1 MPLDD
6 AINNNLNI
14 ITAKKEILAN
24 PESPLSYTRLSEIY
38 RLKRKHEV
46 ALRASLA
53 SARNNRLCAESA
65 TIAGQELM
73 RNEQYDA
80 GLELF
85 ENRIRLNPDNGCYPN
100 GLKELKTRE
109 EIASWKGDIIITS
122 EMGRGDMIQALRYCK
137 IIPRKNGRSITAV
150 APLDLHSIFKRT
162 GYFDKTTDRIEISAT
177 ESTAYIPIF
186 RLIKIAR
193 ASRLKPITND
203 AYITA
208 DHARHEKWK
217 NKLKRDQPLVG
228 LNWAAQ
234 RWEWERNLCDSRHI
248 NIEELRQ
255 ISEIPGI
262 KLCSV
267 QKGEAANEWNNCS
280 FSNKFTSEQPE
291 IDSTNDYDDTLAI
304 LMCCDFVVTV
314 DTSVAHLAG
323 AAGLRTWILLKH
335 TPCWRW
341 GIPKVDLQPSGWYKN
356 ALVTSQ
362 AKPWD
367 WKECIQQ
374 IASNIQEI
382 IELRSTG
389 QK

>member
-6 AINNNLNI
+6 AINNSLKV
-14 ITAKKEILAN
+14 TAAKKEILAN
-24 PESPLSYTRLSEIY
+24 PEFPLNYTRLSEVY
-38 RLKRKHEV
+38 RLKRKHEA

-53 SARNNRLCAESA
+53 STRNNMICAQSA

-73 RNEQYDA
+73 RNERYDA
-80 GLELF
+80 GLDLF
-85 ENRIRLNPDNGCYPN
+85 ESRIQFNPENGCYPD
-100 GLKELKTRE
+100 ELKALKTLE
-109 EIASWKGDIIITS
+109 EITDWEGDIIVTC

-137 IIPRKNGRSITAV
+137 LIPRKKGRLVTAV
-150 APLDLHSIFKRT
+150 VPPDLHSIFDRT
-162 GYFDKTTDRIEISAT
+162 GYFDKTTDRLELSAT

-186 RLIKIAR
+186 RLIKIAG
-193 ASRLKPITND
+193 ASRLNPIIDN
-203 AYITA
+203 AYISV
-208 DHARHEKWK
+208 DHARHEKWL
-217 NKLKRDQPLVG
+217 NKLERDQPLVG

-248 NIEELRQ
+248 DIEELRQ

-267 QKGEAANEWNNCS
+267 QKGEATKEWEKCS
-280 FSNKFTSEQPE
+280 FSNKFVNEQST

-304 LMCCDFVVTV
+304 LMCCDFIVTV

-341 GIPKVDLQPSGWYKN
+341 GIPRLKLKPSGWYKN
-356 ALVTSQ
+356 TLVTSQ
-362 AKPWD
+362 AKPWE
-367 WKECIQQ
+367 WQECIQQ
-374 IASNIQEI
+374 ITNNIQEK
-382 IELRSTG
+382 IELG
-389 QK
+389 LAK